1 MQTKLL
7 QKSLLKLFKKVT
19 FTVRSVGSPTI
30 ATNLVRWKTREKPC
44 LQRAIF
50 ELTLVP
56 SAPKRP
62 EKRAAV
68 LLKNR
73 TPVGPYVGA
82 QQK

>member
-1 MQTKLL
+1 MKNE
-7 QKSLLKLFKKVT
+7 
-19 FTVRSVGSPTI
+19 R
-30 ATNLVRWKTREKPC
+30 KPC

-56 SAPKRP
+56 STPKRP